1 MTIPDDSA
9 RPLQRRRFLG
19 LAASGTLAGLASA
32 TLGAPGSRAYAAVNG
47 RTDFKAVVIG
57 SGFGGA
63 VSALRLGQAGVDTL
77 ILERGKEWPLSDTQA
92 VFGSSDRTDNR
103 MFWFRNIANWPAVW
117 PVPMVPAPGVMEVDE
132 DNPDIDIA
140 CGAAVGGGSI
150 VYTGVTLEPPRKYFE
165 RLYPQLSYDEFVTTW
180 YPKARGVLGSATMP
194 DDVLNSRPWT
204 HSRIWE
210 KHAKA
215 AGFSTEKIQT
225 VFDWDVIRRELAGAV
240 RASASIGE
248 TDFGCSNGAK
258 RSLTRSYLPA
268 AIATGKVQLQS
279 LAEVQRIGRTANGR
293 WQVVVKQMD
302 AAGNQLS
309 VDTYT
314 SELLFV
320 CAGTLNTNR
329 LLVAARDGGA
339 LPNLTADV
347 GVGFG
352 DNGDQFS
359 GYMHLLEAA
368 GNAQGSACYSGAF
381 IDSGLGVPVRAEG
394 WQLQAAHDLP
404 IAMTLTMT
412 VDFDN
417 RGTFRYDRLTGKVT
431 LRDWTAAKAQ
441 PSADAAR
448 AFNQRMID
456 RNPGVVPANVV
467 WPFTLTA
474 HPLGGMVIGRATDW
488 EGRVKG
494 YDKLY
499 VLDGSLIPGTV
510 GGANPSLS
518 ITALAERSISRII
531 AAGR

>member
-1 MTIPDDSA
+1 MTTSG
-9 RPLQRRRFLG
+9 RPLERRRFLG
-19 LAASGTLAGLASA
+19 LAATGTLAGLTSA

-47 RTDFKAVVIG
+47 RTDFTAIVIG

-77 ILERGKEWPLSDTQA
+77 VLERGKEWPLSDTQA

-103 MFWFRNIANWPAVW
+103 MFWMRNIANWPAVW
-117 PVPMVPAPGVMEVDE
+117 PIPMVPAPGVMEVDE

-150 VYTGVTLEPPRKYFE
+150 VYTGVTLAPPRKYFE
-165 RLYPQLSYDEFVTTW
+165 RLYPQLSYDEFTRTW
-180 YPKARGVLGSATMP
+180 YPKARAMLGSSTMP
-194 DDVLNSRPWT
+194 ADVLASRQWT
-204 HSRIWE
+204 HSRVWD

-215 AGFSTEKIQT
+215 AGFTTEKMETI
-225 VFDWDVIRRELAGAV
+225 FDWDVIRRELAGQV
-240 RASASIGE
+240 RPSASIGE
-248 TDFGCSNGAK
+248 TDFGCSDGAK

-279 LAEVQRIGRTANGR
+279 LAEVQRIGRTAAGR
-293 WQVVVKQMD
+293 WEIVVKQMD
-302 AAGNQLS
+302 ATGRQLS

-329 LLVAARDGGA
+329 LLVAARDTGA
-339 LPNLTADV
+339 LPNLSAQV

-352 DNGDQFS
+352 DNGDQYS
-359 GYMHLLEAA
+359 GYMHLVDAA
-368 GNAQGSACYSGAF
+368 GSAQGAACYSGTF
-381 IDSGLGVPVRAEG
+381 VDGDLGLPVRAEG

-404 IAMTLTMT
+404 IVMTLTMT
-412 VDFDN
+412 ADFDN
-417 RGTFRYDRLTGKVT
+417 RGTFTYDRLAGRVR
-431 LRDWTAAKAQ
+431 LQDWTAAKAQ
-441 PSADAAR
+441 ASADTAR

-456 RNPGVVPANVV
+456 RNPGNVPANVV

-488 EGRVKG
+488 VGRVVG
-494 YDKLY
+494 YPKLY

-518 ITALAERSISRII
+518 ITALAERSIAAII
-531 AAGR
+531 AAGG